1 MGKGSHYSVESV
13 MLRPAQRKRIDI
25 HQTTRI
31 VIGGMERITYK
42 EEINGVTYIRTKWR
56 QKKKKVRKKRS

>member
-1 MGKGSHYSVESV
+1 MGNGSRYTAETVA
-13 MLRPAQRKRIDI
+13 LRPEQRKRIDI
-25 HQTTRI
+25 SQTTRI
-31 VIGGMERITYK
+31 VVGGMERITYK